1 MKTRSRE
8 TARPRAS
15 TLTVLATLALAA
27 CAGAQETM
35 NTLTD
40 AERAAG
46 WKLLFDGETLEGWR
60 GYNMAGLPPS
70 WAVEDGTITRVAGGG
85 DLITEEQFEDFEL
98 AFEWRVE
105 EGGNSGVFYRG
116 VEGLPVIYH
125 GAPEY
130 QVLDDANH
138 ADGRSPV
145 TSAGSNYALHPAP
158 RGVVKPAGEWNSG
171 RIVVRGN
178 AVEHWLNGTQVVT
191 YELSSEEWKR
201 LVAESKFVEW
211 PAYGM
216 AERGHIGLQDHGDRV
231 WYRNLK
237 IRVLS

>member
-1 MKTRSRE
+1 MMLFRRRS
-8 TARPRAS
+8 PG
-15 TLTVLATLALAA
+15 LAALAALGLAA

-46 WKLLFDGETLEGWR
+46 WRLLFDGKTLDGWR
-60 GYNMAGLPPS
+60 GYNMDGLPPS
-70 WAVEDGTITRVAGGG
+70 WAVEDGTITRVAAGG
-85 DLITEEQFEDFEL
+85 DLITREQFGDFEL
-98 AFEWRVE
+98 AFEWRVGP
-105 EGGNSGVFYRG
+105 GGNSGVFYRG

-138 ADGRSPV
+138 VDGRSPL

-178 AVEHWLNGTQVVT
+178 SVEHWLNGTRVLA
-191 YELSSEEWKR
+191 YELHDEEWKR
-201 LVAESKFVEW
+201 LVAESKFVAW

-216 AERGHIGLQDHGDRV
+216 AERGHLGLQDHGDPV

-237 IRVLS
+237 VRVLR